1 MTDTLLVRPGPKAGR
16 GTWRISWR
24 GVRLITELELK
35 QRVRSTKWKWALA
48 AFVALVGVVTLLLS
62 GAMNMLFGVGDG
74 GGSDDYDVLFGVV
87 VFFVLGLGL
96 LVSPTLS
103 ATAINGDSKEGTLAP
118 LQATALSSVDIV
130 IGKLVGA
137 WVASLAFLVVSI
149 PFIIFAFVLS
159 DAPAFAVLTTVL
171 VLAIELLVVCA
182 IGLGW
187 SAVTARTPA
196 SAVLTYVTVA
206 CLTVISLIV
215 FGLTYPLVT
224 QPTTFRVYDAVT
236 YDDVTGNATEC
247 YFREETW
254 EQAHTERTWWL
265 LAMNPF
271 VIVADAAPSND
282 DLVEPDYGY
291 SGYSNQTMLGSI
303 KYSVREARLGPRTV
317 ENWCYTG
324 EAQELLPE
332 EVQRLEQLQS
342 LSPIWPYGLAFHALL
357 AGGALWLA
365 VRRVDVPHGKLAT
378 GTRVA

>member
-1 MTDTLLVRPGPKAGR
+1 MTDTIVAHEPKAGR

-24 GVRLITELELK
+24 GLRLITELELK
-35 QRVRSTKWKWALA
+35 QRVRSTKWKWALVTFA
-48 AFVALVGVVTLLLS
+48 GIVGLVTLLLS
-62 GAMNMLFGVGDG
+62 GAISALFGYGSEG
-74 GGSDDYDVLFGVV
+74 GAESSDILFGVV

-118 LQATALSSVDIV
+118 LQATALSSIDIV
-130 IGKLVGA
+130 VGKLIAA
-137 WVASLAFLVVSI
+137 WVASLAFLAVAL
-149 PFIIFAFVLS
+149 PFIAFSYFLS
-159 DAPAFAVLTTVL
+159 DAPAFAMLTTVL

-206 CLTVISLIV
+206 TLTVISLIL
-215 FGLTYPLVT
+215 FGLSFPLVT
-224 QPTTFRVYDAVT
+224 QPTTIRIYDAVS
-236 YDDVTGNATEC
+236 YDDVTGNATDC
-247 YFREETW
+247 TFREETW

-282 DLVEPDYGY
+282 DTRHPEDFYYG
-291 SGYSNQTMLGSI
+291 NQTMLGSI
-303 KYSVREARLGPRTV
+303 KYAVREARIGPPSV
-317 ENWCYTG
+317 ENWCYMSG
-324 EAQELLPE
+324 DNSLLPE
-332 EVQRLEQLQS
+332 EVARLDELSRQ
-342 LSPIWPYGLAFHALL
+342 SPIWPYGLAFHTLL

-365 VRRVDVPHGKLAT
+365 VRRVDVPHGKLAS

>member
-1 MTDTLLVRPGPKAGR
+1 MTETVVAPNEPKAGR
-16 GTWRISWR
+16 GTWRLSWR
-24 GVRLITELELK
+24 GLRLITELELK

-48 AFVALVGVVTLLLS
+48 AFVAIVGVVTLLLS
-62 GAMNMLFGVGDG
+62 GAMNVLFGVGENG
-74 GGSDDYDVLFGVV
+74 GTDDYDVLFGVV

-130 IGKLVGA
+130 VGKLIGA
-137 WVASLAFLVVSI
+137 WVASLAFLVVSL

-159 DAPAFAVLTTVL
+159 DAPLFAVLTTVL
-171 VLAIELLVVCA
+171 VLALELLVVCA

-187 SAVTARTPA
+187 SAVTSRTPA

-206 CLTVISLIV
+206 CLTVISLIL
-215 FGLTYPLVT
+215 FGLTIPLVN
-224 QPTTFRVYDAVT
+224 QPTTVRIYDAVN
-236 YDDVTGNATEC
+236 YDDITGNATKC
-247 YFREETW
+247 AFREETFD
-254 EQAHTERTWWL
+254 QAHTERTWWL

-282 DLVEPDYGY
+282 DLVEPEYGY
-291 SGYSNQTMLGSI
+291 SGRSSQTMLGSI
-303 KYSVREARLGPRTV
+303 KYAVREARMGPRTV
-317 ENWCYTG
+317 ENWCYMG
-324 EAQELLPE
+324 DGYDLLPE
-332 EVQRLEQLQS
+332 EEARLSELSAQ
-342 LSPIWPYGLAFHALL
+342 SPIWPYGLAFHTLL

-365 VRRVDVPHGKLAT
+365 VRRVDVPHGKLAS

>member
-1 MTDTLLVRPGPKAGR
+1 MTETLAPHRGPKSGR

-24 GVRLITELELK
+24 GARLITELELK

-48 AFVALVGVVTLLLS
+48 VFAGIVGLVTLLLS
-62 GAMNMLFGVGDG
+62 GAISAMFGYGDG
-74 GGSDDYDVLFGVV
+74 SGSDSNDVLFGVV

-118 LQATALSSVDIV
+118 LQATALSSIDIV
-130 IGKLVGA
+130 IGKLVAA
-137 WVASLAFLVVSI
+137 WVASLAFLVVAL
-149 PFIIFAFVLS
+149 PFIVFSYFLS
-159 DAPAFAVLTTVL
+159 EAPALAMLTTVV

-187 SAVTARTPA
+187 SAVTSRTPA

-206 CLTVISLIV
+206 TLTVISLIL
-215 FGLTYPLVT
+215 FGLSFPLIT
-224 QPTTFRVYDAVT
+224 QPTTVRVYDAT
-236 YDDVTGNATEC
+236 EYDDSKGYATKC
-247 YFREETW
+247 AFREETYD
-254 EQAHTERTWWL
+254 QAHTERTWWL

-282 DLVEPDYGY
+282 DLAQSDRDYYGA
-291 SGYSNQTMLGSI
+291 QTMLGSI
-303 KYSVREARLGPRTV
+303 KYAVREARLGPSEV
-317 ENWCYTG
+317 ENWCYMS
-324 EAQELLPE
+324 ENDDLLPE
-332 EVQRLEQLQS
+332 EVARLNELSGQ
-342 LSPIWPYGLAFHALL
+342 SPIWPYGLAFHTLL

-365 VRRVDVPHGKLAT
+365 VRRVDVPHGKLAS